1 MPQFHIYSTTSSE
14 VIAGRIIT
22 STEKEPDVGK
32 VDYESFSAGVR
43 RAKNSYIKNVLI
55 YVITAVLQYS
65 VVNGSFSL
73 MTSLAGERKG
83 FAALVVT
90 YISTMLAILTPG
102 LIASLG
108 CKAVIIMTNIGYLIF
123 SIGNFTVQYYT
134 LLPAAVFAGYSV
146 GSVWICGTT
155 YLNLLGMNYAKYHK
169 TTENK
174 MISYTNG
181 ISMFCFSSGFL
192 FGNAVSSLLLSPTR
206 DNDAVKVVN
215 STDECSLEP
224 ENIAENVWVY
234 ALRGTLTGMCILSLF
249 LLIFLDNVKDETV
262 NCKKISVKNLVTNI
276 KETVIDFGKGC
287 MQLRIGL
294 VLPLLIAAGIE
305 IAYFPGTFS
314 RVYIAEC
321 VGVHV
326 VGYVF
331 IVYGA
336 ASAIA
341 SVSVGKLLG
350 HVSITSVSLLNVCL
364 NIGLV
369 SFLLIWERQPNYF
382 VMFTVAILWGIC
394 DGAWSTLISSYLA
407 INLQGCLHVAHCT
420 FVLPYMLGYVI
431 NYGFGLV
438 FTSEYMLLLV
448 AGGYLVAIPPYLIA
462 EWLSNRRSFSQCLV
476 SPESC
481 HDQGY

>member
-14 VIAGRIIT
+14 MIAGRIIT
-22 STEKEPDVGK
+22 STEKELDVGK
-32 VDYESFSAGVR
+32 MDYKNFSVEVR

-65 VVNGSFSL
+65 VANGSFSL

-108 CKAVIIMTNIGYLIF
+108 CKAVIIMANIGYLIF
-123 SIGNFTVQYYT
+123 SIGNFTVQYFT

-146 GSVWICGTT
+146 GSVWICGAT

-206 DNDAVKVVN
+206 DSDAVKVGN

-262 NCKKISVKNLVTNI
+262 NCKKFALKNLLTNI
-276 KETVIDFGKGC
+276 TETVIEFGKGC

-294 VLPLLIAAGIE
+294 VLPIPIAAGIE

-314 RVYIAEC
+314 RV
-321 VGVHV
+321 
-326 VGYVF
+326 
-331 IVYGA
+331 
-336 ASAIA
+336 
-341 SVSVGKLLG
+341 SVIISVW
-350 HVSITSVSLLNVCL
+350 
-364 NIGLV
+364 
-369 SFLLIWERQPNYF
+369 FE
-382 VMFTVAILWGIC
+382 WGEHI
-394 DGAWSTLISSYLA
+394 
-407 INLQGCLHVAHCT
+407 
-420 FVLPYMLGYVI
+420 
-431 NYGFGLV
+431 
-438 FTSEYMLLLV
+438 
-448 AGGYLVAIPPYLIA
+448 
-462 EWLSNRRSFSQCLV
+462 
-476 SPESC
+476 
-481 HDQGY
+481 